1 MHENLETTAAQL
13 AAIDQATLTP
23 LVQSALGSE
32 TAEVLD
38 WDCEQLHG
46 GIGIGTAIYRLA
58 GQGRDQGQT
67 VPWSLIL
74 KTLQPQVPGD
84 DPSAWNYYK
93 READAYQSG
102 WLDELPGGLAAP
114 RCFGVLDHAEG
125 ACWMWLED
133 IRDRFASQW
142 SLKQYG
148 LVARHLGQF
157 NGAYLVD
164 RPLPDWP
171 LPAWSWLSSDW
182 LRHYVEQSAPAMEPL
197 RGTLASP
204 WGRRWLPEEDR
215 DQYFRLW
222 AERALYLDAL
232 DRLPQTI
239 CHFDLFR
246 RNLFA
251 RRTAAGDDQT
261 VAIDWAFVGSGPIG
275 ADLNPLVWMSIALA
289 GVEMDKLQ
297 ELEEIV
303 FAGYLE
309 GLRDAGWRGDPLQV
323 RLGYTA
329 ASVRYLFPEI
339 GRWVAI
345 ILDESLRAGFEQSTG
360 MPIGQIFD
368 SIVLMRHSFFGQLDK
383 ARDLMGIL
391 G

>member
-1 MHENLETTAAQL
+1 MDEKLEVPTAQL
-13 AAIDQATLTP
+13 SAIDEANLTP
-23 LVQSALGSE
+23 LVQSALGSK
-32 TAEVLD
+32 TVEVVN
-38 WDCEQLHG
+38 WEFEQLHG
-46 GIGIGTAIYRLA
+46 GIAAGTAVYHFA

-67 VPWSLIL
+67 IPWSLIL
-74 KTLQPQVPGD
+74 KILRPEGD
-84 DPSAWNYYK
+84 SADASAWGYFK

-102 WLDELPGGLAAP
+102 WLDDLPGGLAAP
-114 RCFGVLDHAEG
+114 RCFGVLDHPDG
-125 ACWMWLED
+125 TCWIWLEEVVEE
-133 IRDRFASQW
+133 IGWQW
-142 SLKQYG
+142 PLEQYG
-148 LVARHLGQF
+148 LVARHLGHF
-157 NGAYLVD
+157 NGVYLVD
-164 RPLPDWP
+164 RPLPG
-171 LPAWSWLSSDW
+171 WSWLSSDW
-182 LRHYVEQSAPAMEPL
+182 LRHYIEQSAPAIEPL
-197 RGTLASP
+197 RNALARP
-204 WGRRWLPEEDR
+204 WARRWLPEEDSG
-215 DQYFRLW
+215 QFFHLW
-222 AERALYLDAL
+222 AERELYFDAL

-239 CHFDLFR
+239 CHFDSFR
-246 RNLFA
+246 LNLFA
-251 RRTAAGDDQT
+251 RKTADGDDQT
-261 VAIDWAFVGSGPIG
+261 VVIDWAFVGSGPIG